1 MLTAETASLR
11 KTPLYEKHVA
21 LGARMVPFSGWLMP
35 VQYTGILEEHL
46 YTRSDV
52 SIFDICHMGEFIMAG
67 KSAERDIDN
76 LVTCGVKDLKPG
88 KCRYGFLL
96 NEKGGV
102 IDDLIVFKMADEEFM
117 LVVNAGTI
125 DKDSAWIR
133 RHISSGTVFED
144 ISDKTGKID
153 VQGPLSQVVVP
164 ALFASP
170 HLAALNRFNF
180 TKVKWEGAEI
190 IVSATGYT
198 GEKGYEIFMP
208 ADLAATIWDKLLS
221 LSKVKPAGLGAR
233 DSLRLEKGYSLY
245 GHEIDDDHN
254 PLEANLERFVVM
266 EKDFIGKKALL
277 ERNRASRRLLTGF
290 ICEGRRSAKN
300 GFSVMDDGKTV
311 GTVTSG
317 VFSPCL
323 KKGIGLFY
331 INKELSVPG
340 RELVLSD
347 GKVEIKAVVTRPP
360 FVK

>member
-1 MLTAETASLR
+1 MTEGGELK
-11 KTPLYEKHVA
+11 KTPLCEKHVA

-52 SIFDICHMGEFIMAG
+52 SIFDICHMGEFLLKG
-67 KSAERDIDN
+67 KTAESDVDR
-76 LVTCGVKDLKPG
+76 LVTCDVKGLNSG

-133 RHISSGTVFED
+133 RHLSSGTVFED

-153 VQGPLSQVVVP
+153 VQGPLSQAAVS
-164 ALFASP
+164 ALLGSP

-180 TKVKWEGAEI
+180 TKVKWEGADV

-198 GEKGYEIFMP
+198 GEKGYELFLA
-208 ADLAATIWDKLLS
+208 ADLAGKLWDKLLS
-221 LSKVKPAGLGAR
+221 SPKVKPAGLGAR

-245 GHEIDDDHN
+245 GHEIDDDHD

-266 EKDFIGKKALL
+266 GKDFIGKKALL
-277 ERNRASRRLLTGF
+277 ERNKVSRRLLTGF

-300 GFSVMDDGKTV
+300 GFSVMDGGKAV

-331 INKELSVPG
+331 IN
-340 RELVLSD
+340 RELASVGQEVVLSD
-347 GKVEIKAVVTRPP
+347 GKIEIKAVVARPP
-360 FVK
+360 FVV